1 MSELHLDPS
10 TPAPTAPPSPHA
22 PAEPLAP
29 AAGHKL
35 PWRSRL
41 ARELRSWLWTLALVW
56 LVWMA
61 VQSLRGGVQLP
72 AQAPDFAAQTL
83 QGQPVQLSQ
92 LRGKPVVL
100 YFFASW
106 CPACKVTSP
115 TIDRF
120 AAGHP
125 EVTVLGIA
133 AEDAEEARA
142 FLASQPRSFAVVAET
157 QAIDAAYK
165 VRALPT
171 TIVLDAQGKVAWSR
185 QGIVLPFELGWHLP

>member
-1 MSELHLDPS
+1 MRRFLAWCIVAAALVASRPATAALDPG
-10 TPAPTAPPSPHA
+10 AP
-22 PAEPLAP
+22 
-29 AAGHKL
+29 
-35 PWRSRL
+35 
-41 ARELRSWLWTLALVW
+41 
-56 LVWMA
+56 
-61 VQSLRGGVQLP
+61 
-72 AQAPDFAAQTL
+72 APDFSIDAAMAGTPFRYRL
-83 QGQPVQLSQ
+83 ADALA
-92 LRGKPVVL
+92 RGPVVL